1 MARLSG
7 TWTLTAIAKL
17 ADWDQRVVIT
27 GSTNADGAHPMVAGT
42 VLPNVRGIDFEVKS
56 QAFNPVMGQWLDS
69 FQIEVMS
76 WDPIKGVLLTISA
89 DDRTN
94 APDADFD
101 DLVVECITTDPEL
114 APPRFRGPR
123 MDLTIPERYVRQK
136 RDRPRPRRPS
146 IDDGPQKDR
155 GN

>member
-7 TWTLTAIAKL
+7 TWALTAIAKL
-17 ADWDQRVVIT
+17 AGWDQRVVIP

-42 VLPNVRGIDFEVKS
+42 VLPNIRGTDFEVKS
-56 QAFNPVMGQWLDS
+56 QAFNPTMAQWLDS
-69 FQIEVMS
+69 FQIELMS
-76 WDPIKGVLLTISA
+76 WDPVKGVMLTISA

-101 DLVVECITTDPEL
+101 DLVVECTTTDPEL

-136 RDRPRPRRPS
+136 PDRPRPTRLE
-146 IDDGPQKDR
+146 
-155 GN
+155 NY

>member
-17 ADWDQRVVIT
+17 AAWDQRVVIS
-27 GSTNADGAHPMVAGT
+27 GSTNADGAHPMGAGT
-42 VLPNVRGIDFEVKS
+42 VIPNVRGIDFEVKS
-56 QAFNPVMGQWLDS
+56 QALNPVTGLWLDS

-76 WDPIKGVLLTISA
+76 WDPVKGVMLTISA

-101 DLVVECITTDPEL
+101 DLVVECTTNDPEL
-114 APPRFRGPR
+114 VPPRYAGPR

-136 RDRPRPRRPS
+136 RDEPRPQPGRPY
-146 IDDGPQKDR
+146 KE
-155 GN
+155 